1 MCRSAP
7 ERAPGV
13 RSRHARDELTPAG
26 VAGVQGAPDGGDDVG
41 VGHPSRDADHQPA
54 AQGEVVVA
62 LEVSRPLDGIG
73 EMLLALVLENHAG
86 GAEHEVAADR
96 APVPELDTSVRL
108 GLGESGTD
116 QQQSRRGLPRGE
128 DDGPDE
134 PACLLQGPSAAAS
147 DLHREPRVD
156 LRERRQR
163 ARDPMS
169 RSPAAT
175 RSSTASRPASPI
187 HAATGATT
195 RSPSRFLTSTRH
207 AVVWPT
213 TLRLRGARPPSS
225 AMTCRRMSRSIA
237 SGSGMPQSAAA
248 VGPQNACSGGIR
260 RAYARARS
268 RFVPGVARRTR
279 TPRYG
284 AIRSDVRSRCLGR
297 PSALASAVV
306 NARLAIGSGSGD
318 GIPDHG
324 RRPPAAPLA
333 PRVPWPL
340 PSDSWMSR
348 RSRERTPDA
357 RSWGHP
363 THLASVRGSGG
374 GGQAGGRTLA
384 WSDGAHAR

>member
-1 MCRSAP
+1 
-7 ERAPGV
+7 
-13 RSRHARDELTPAG
+13 
-26 VAGVQGAPDGGDDVG
+26 
-41 VGHPSRDADHQPA
+41 
-54 AQGEVVVA
+54 
-62 LEVSRPLDGIG
+62 
-73 EMLLALVLENHAG
+73 MLLALVLENHAG

-108 GLGESGTD
+108 GLGEAGTD

-128 DDGPDE
+128 DGGPDE

-163 ARDPMS
+163 AREPDEPVS
-169 RSPAAT
+169 GGNEVVDREQVPRARSTRPPGRRRAA
-175 RSSTASRPASPI
+175 R
-187 HAATGATT
+187 
-195 RSPSRFLTSTRH
+195 SRFLTSTRH

-306 NARLAIGSGSGD
+306 NARLAIGSGSGERHPP
-318 GIPDHG
+318 IMARA
-324 RRPPAAPLA
+324 RRLPRSRS
-333 PRVPWPL
+333 RVPWPL
-340 PSDSWMSR
+340 PSDSVDVEEKS
-348 RSRERTPDA
+348 
-357 RSWGHP
+357 
-363 THLASVRGSGG
+363 
-374 GGQAGGRTLA
+374 
-384 WSDGAHAR
+384 